1 MNVVKVGN
9 VHFYDISSEKTQWRR
24 KVKNVGEAENASQ
37 SLSPSASQ
45 SPSPSAPQSLSPPVP
60 QSGPSAPSS
69 ESKSW

>member
-37 SLSPSASQ
+37 SLSN
-45 SPSPSAPQSLSPPVP
+45 PVVWLVP
-60 QSGPSAPSS
+60 EPHRQKA
-69 ESKSW
+69 KS